1 MVLLLARLFYRS
13 YAAAVFLL
21 PAGYPAWLY
30 GCAAVRQ
37 RQRRKLRR
45 EFIDAMDAYISALKT
60 GFSPENALQPAV
72 RQLRRIYGRTG
83 TLAVQFSQM
92 QRRLAVNEPLE
103 TLFAGLAE
111 RTGLEEVARMAE
123 IFGLARRN
131 GGILVT
137 VLEDTLRAMRAKE
150 RLRGEIRT
158 QLTARRLEFG
168 IMALTPAAML
178 LYLETTTAGY
188 LDPLYR
194 GLSGRLAMSLLL
206 LVYGGAVWLGLR
218 LMREDGWA
226 AP

>member
-13 YAAAVFLL
+13 YAAVVFLL

-30 GCAAVRQ
+30 CCAAVRQ

-83 TLAVQFSQM
+83 TLAVQLSQM